1 MAGARVECAAGV
13 NDAAAVPLHREHVRR
28 AAAHRSA
35 RTCRRR
41 PWNARRRRRRD
52 HLAVAHHQQAVGDEL
67 VQRYRAHCPFRRP
80 QAVRHRQGA
89 GRRGGGYRHAAVAR
103 SLLPRH
109 GDRLT
114 LAFAR
119 IVLVQLFNALD
130 ARADDGP
137 LLGRFP
143 LRDRTL
149 WLCLAGLLAV
159 HLPWAPKASVRSSSS
174 RTGGRCPR
182 RPCSPCS
189 WWGSSRAECSP
200 PRAETRGRPRRAGS
214 SAREGGVRGE
224 ARQMG
229 RGGPMAGPT
238 SLGGALRAAARP
250 APSPPRPP
258 SPAGR
263 PACAAPRIRRP
274 R

>member
-1 MAGARVECAAGV
+1 MRWPERGSNAPPASTTPLPYPFIASTCDVQRLTGQHGLVEDGRGMLDDAVDGTTSPWPTTSRPSATNSSSATGRTALSDARRLSATGRARDVVAAGTV
-13 NDAAAVPLHREHVRR
+13 MLL
-28 AAAHRSA
+28 SLA
-35 RTCRRR
+35 RT
-41 PWNARRRRRRD
+41 
-52 HLAVAHHQQAVGDEL
+52 
-67 VQRYRAHCPFRRP
+67 
-80 QAVRHRQGA
+80 
-89 GRRGGGYRHAAVAR
+89 
-103 SLLPRH
+103 LLPRH

-189 WWGSSRAECSP
+189 WWGSSRADCSP
-200 PRAETRGRPRRAGS
+200 PRAETRGPRG
-214 SAREGGVRGE
+214 AR
-224 ARQMG
+224 ARQ
-229 RGGPMAGPT
+229 RVKVE
-238 SLGGALRAAARP
+238 
-250 APSPPRPP
+250 
-258 SPAGR
+258 
-263 PACAAPRIRRP
+263 
-274 R
+274 

>member
-13 NDAAAVPLHREHVRR
+13 NDAAAVPLHREHVPR

-52 HLAVAHHQQAVGDEL
+52 HLAGAHHQQAVGDEL

-103 SLLPRH
+103 SLRRRP
-109 GDRLT
+109 
-114 LAFAR
+114 AA
-119 IVLVQLFNALD
+119 
-130 ARADDGP
+130 
-137 LLGRFP
+137 
-143 LRDRTL
+143 RTL
-149 WLCLAGLLAV
+149 PAARP
-159 HLPWAPKASVRSSSS
+159 HSVVVPGRS
-174 RTGGRCPR
+174 PR
-182 RPCSPCS
+182 RPPALGPEGFGTVQLVADRWAVS
-189 WWGSSRAECSP
+189 AATVFTVLLVELV
-200 PRAETRGRPRRAGS
+200 PRGVQPAQGGNPRPPRRAGS

-229 RGGPMAGPT
+229 RGGPMADPT

-263 PACAAPRIRRP
+263 PACAAPRLRRP